1 MPEKR
6 CHRRNWRCLIQ
17 RLAKLVIRATERR
30 LIIKIQST
38 SLSSDRS
45 SRQVNSMRQQN
56 PHQEWQQ
63 PSPPQTSRRFTRAPG
78 KYIHPQEIRVHN
90 TCALRGSKPFQ
101 DQLQAFGI
109 LKKNCRLAGAT
120 AKFWAIHLSAEIVP
134 SPAAAYNIIG
144 EHRKDRH
151 DYRITQI

>member
-1 MPEKR
+1 MTPEKR

-17 RLAKLVIRATERR
+17 QLAKLVIRATERR

-38 SLSSDRS
+38 SLSADRS
-45 SRQVNSMRQQN
+45 SRQVNSLRQQN

-90 TCALRGSKPFQ
+90 ICALRGSKPFQ

-109 LKKNCRLAGAT
+109 YKKELPPRGSYREILSHPPERRNCFIASGG
-120 AKFWAIHLSAEIVP
+120 I
-134 SPAAAYNIIG
+134 
-144 EHRKDRH
+144 
-151 DYRITQI
+151 